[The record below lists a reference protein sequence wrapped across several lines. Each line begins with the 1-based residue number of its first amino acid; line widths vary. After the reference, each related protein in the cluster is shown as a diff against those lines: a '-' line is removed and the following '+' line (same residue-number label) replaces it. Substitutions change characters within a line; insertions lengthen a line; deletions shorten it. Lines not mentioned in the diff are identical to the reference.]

1 MLFNKTYQSLMKSI
15 MEEREWDEDPEVP
28 GYTKNGEY
36 KYENDELEI
45 GDNLYGITADIGY
58 NKHPEGV
65 DVFEVELTNLYEYDS
80 KLDDNVEINLHEI
93 SPELRQTIESA
104 VEEDFYEMLN
114 RGWVEFETL

>member
-1 MLFNKTYQSLMKSI
+1 MIFNKTYQSLMKSI
-15 MEEREWDEDPEVP
+15 MEEREWDEEPEVF
-28 GYTKNGEY
+28 GYTKNGKY
-36 KYENDELEI
+36 KYESDELEI
-45 GDNLYGITADIGY
+45 GDNVYSITADIGY

-65 DVFEVELTNLYEYDS
+65 DVFEVELTDLYEYDF

-104 VEEDFYEMLN
+104 VEEDFYDMLN